1 METTIQSWFEG
12 LFSAVQKS
20 TVKPMPNKVTKPKKL
35 YTFNTG
41 NIVEFLGQNNKNNL
55 WKMNE
60 WMNLLRSLKSKLL

>member
-20 TVKPMPNKVTKPKKL
+20 TVKPMPNKFTKPKKL
-35 YTFNTG
+35 YTFKTG

-55 WKMNE
+55 
-60 WMNLLRSLKSKLL
+60 